1 MTDILFNIE
10 GKVALI
16 TGGTAGIGRMI
27 AGGFARRG
35 ARAYI
40 TGRDDERTAQAAI
53 EMGCIPLV
61 ADMEAK
67 DGPHALAAA
76 FTRAENHLDIL
87 VNNAGVNEVPTIDDA
102 TVAGWDRV
110 MDVNLRAA
118 FFLVQQLLPQLRASV
133 SGRVINIGSIGGL
146 HVPGWE
152 AYSYGASKAAL
163 HHLTRALAKR
173 LGKEGICVNAIAPG
187 PFPSRMHD
195 VESEATRR
203 SIDTCIPLGRAGTS
217 KDMEGLAVFLASQA
231 SAYVNGVTIPL
242 DGGYISAL

>member
-27 AGGFARRG
+27 AEGFARRG

-40 TGRDDERTAQAAI
+40 TGRDAERTAQAAI

-87 VNNAGVNEVPTIDDA
+87 VNNAGVNELPTIDDA

-133 SGRVINIGSIGGL
+133 SGRIINIGSIGGL

-203 SIDTCIPLGRAGTS
+203 SIDTYIPLGRAGTS

>member
-1 MTDILFNIE
+1 MTDTLFDIE

-27 AGGFARRG
+27 AAGFARRG
-35 ARAYI
+35 SRTYI
-40 TGRDDERTAQAAI
+40 TGRDADRTAQAAVEI
-53 EMGCIPLV
+53 GCIPLI

-76 FTRAENHLDIL
+76 FAQAESRLDIL
-87 VNNAGVNEVPTIDDA
+87 VNNAGVNEVPPIDDA

-118 FFLVQQLLPQLRASV
+118 FFLIQQLLPQLRASQA
-133 SGRVINIGSIGGL
+133 GRIINIGSIGGL
-146 HVPGWE
+146 HIPGWE

-163 HHLTRALAKR
+163 HHLTRAVAKR
-173 LGKEGICVNAIAPG
+173 LGKESICVNAIAPG

-203 SIDTCIPLGRAGTS
+203 SINTYIPLGRAGTS
-217 KDMEGLAVFLASQA
+217 EDMEGLAVFLASRA
-231 SAYVNGVTIPL
+231 SAYVSGVTIPL

>member
-27 AGGFARRG
+27 AEGFARRG

-40 TGRDDERTAQAAI
+40 TGRDDKRTAQAAI

-87 VNNAGVNEVPTIDDA
+87 VNNAGVNELPTIDDA

-133 SGRVINIGSIGGL
+133 SGRIINIGSIGGL

-203 SIDTCIPLGRAGTS
+203 SIDTYIPLGRAGTS